1 MLIQSL
7 SFLILKKIKMDLMMA
22 TNMITMNKMIKIISI
37 QIVML
42 QIKGIII
49 YLMMNLTSVV
59 SVYKLLIRVKN

>member
-7 SFLILKKIKMDLMMA
+7 SFLILKKIKMNLIMV